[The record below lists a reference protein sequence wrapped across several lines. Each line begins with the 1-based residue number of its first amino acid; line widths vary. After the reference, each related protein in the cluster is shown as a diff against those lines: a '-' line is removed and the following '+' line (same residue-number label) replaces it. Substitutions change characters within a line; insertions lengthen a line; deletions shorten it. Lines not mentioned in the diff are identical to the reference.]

1 LCKEALRACE
11 GNNFVTSVTP
21 DNTCRSEDIAAYLD
35 GELAEAA
42 RCTVERH
49 IKECAPCA
57 EQLREQRRLLC
68 ALDLALS
75 TERPVPIPSDFARVV
90 AAHAQSDMSGV
101 RARSE
106 NRRAL
111 CFCLLLAAVAG
122 LLIGSAALSESVLG
136 PVWALAKPAA
146 TVIAFFGRMLY
157 NVGAGLAVFSRL
169 GGHLFFE
176 SRPLGLFGCLLLL
189 AALALLPR
197 LIISYHRARI
207 T

>member
-1 LCKEALRACE
+1 
-11 GNNFVTSVTP
+11 VTSVTP
-21 DNTCRSEDIAAYLD
+21 DNSCGSEEIAAYLD
-35 GELAEAA
+35 GELSEAA
-42 RCTVERH
+42 RSTFERH
-49 IKECAPCA
+49 VAECAPCT

-68 ALDLALS
+68 ALDVALS
-75 TERPVPIPSDFARVV
+75 AERSLPIPSDFARIV
-90 AAHAQSDMSGV
+90 AAHAQTDMSGV

-111 CFCLLLAAVAG
+111 CLCLLLATLAA

-169 GGHLFFE
+169 GGRLLFE
-176 SRPLGLFGCLLLL
+176 SRPLGLFGCSLLL

-197 LIISYHRARI
+197 LIIRYHRARI

>member
-1 LCKEALRACE
+1 
-11 GNNFVTSVTP
+11 VTSVTP
-21 DNTCRSEDIAAYLD
+21 DNSCGSEEIAAYLD
-35 GELAEAA
+35 GELSEAA
-42 RCTVERH
+42 RSMFERH
-49 IKECAPCA
+49 VAECAPCT

-68 ALDLALS
+68 ALDMALS
-75 TERPVPIPSDFARVV
+75 AERSLPIPSDFARVV
-90 AAHAQSDMSGV
+90 AAHAQTDMSGV

-106 NRRAL
+106 NRRA
-111 CFCLLLAAVAG
+111 FCLCLSLATLAA

-136 PVWALAKPAA
+136 PVWALAKPAV

-169 GGHLFFE
+169 GGRLLFE
-176 SRPLGLFGCLLLL
+176 SRPLGLLGCLLLL

-197 LIISYHRARI
+197 LIIRYHRARI